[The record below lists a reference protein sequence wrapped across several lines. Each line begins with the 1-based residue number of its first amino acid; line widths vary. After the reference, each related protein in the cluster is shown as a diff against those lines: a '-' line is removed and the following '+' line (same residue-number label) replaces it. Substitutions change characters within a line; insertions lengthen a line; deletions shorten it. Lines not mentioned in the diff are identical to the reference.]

1 MEVEPT
7 PGSAAKIFHLDSHLL
22 FLIVVILVVIGDVM
36 SAQRLGDSLVVANEF
51 SVVAVVA
58 VVVSVVVVVAAGVVD
73 EHGDDGQEDGDEE
86 QDVVPKAPKAPKVR
100 GGSGEDEELSH
111 LHVEGLPKIGSRALH
126 TKLAQLKVKP

>member
-1 MEVEPT
+1 M
-7 PGSAAKIFHLDSHLL
+7 
-22 FLIVVILVVIGDVM
+22 VILVVIGDVM
-36 SAQRLGDSLVVANEF
+36 SVQTLGDSLVVANEF

-58 VVVSVVVVVAAGVVD
+58 VVVSVVVSVVVVVAAGVVD

-111 LHVEGLPKIGSRALH
+111 LHVEGLPKIGSRALQ